1 MVPNLPPSALR
12 ASEVGR
18 EVTLP
23 GIMSVPRAS
32 GPPGTAAQ
40 PPGGPPPRLPN
51 ASGAGLYP
59 LAQPLGAAALWE
71 GRDQPLRCF
80 SSHPASSILAQGA
93 ASPVAHKL
101 SEWVGHCP
109 PRSAKHRELRSPNPA
124 KWKFQTVRLQRSPRD
139 RQMGAPAGGRSQGQG
154 GPSAPD
160 PEVGCLRSRPQAC
173 WPVSHGCSLRPPPAP
188 VPGVHTK
195 CPRSSRA
202 CSTAHPSLSSCTAA
216 ARNKHLMSAF
226 RLPKPVASASEAT
239 EFTPQARQL
248 CLSCVWMLGSHTKG
262 YGSSSEAARSA
273 GTGGCGAGAEELK
286 TLRCGGIRRSAYS
299 RRPAWQ

>member
-1 MVPNLPPSALR
+1 MFFPQKPLVLGLEDL
-12 ASEVGR
+12 AS
-18 EVTLP
+18 P
-23 GIMSVPRAS
+23 ISVPFGAICTWPSPSPSFSLWDSRS
-32 GPPGTAAQ
+32 SFLL
-40 PPGGPPPRLPN
+40 PRETESN
-51 ASGAGLYP
+51 QVAGVGAG
-59 LAQPLGAAALWE
+59 A
-71 GRDQPLRCF
+71 RDQPLRCF
-80 SSHPASSILAQGA
+80 SSHPASSILAQGSA
-93 ASPVAHKL
+93 PSVAHKL
-101 SEWVGHCP
+101 SEWVGHCQ
-109 PRSAKHRELRSPNPA
+109 PRSAKHREPRSPNPA

-139 RQMGAPAGGRSQGQG
+139 RQMGAPAGGRNQGQG

-160 PEVGCLRSRPQAC
+160 PEAGCLRSRPQAF

-286 TLRCGGIRRSAYS
+286 TLRCGGIGGSAYS
-299 RRPAWQ
+299 RRPARQ